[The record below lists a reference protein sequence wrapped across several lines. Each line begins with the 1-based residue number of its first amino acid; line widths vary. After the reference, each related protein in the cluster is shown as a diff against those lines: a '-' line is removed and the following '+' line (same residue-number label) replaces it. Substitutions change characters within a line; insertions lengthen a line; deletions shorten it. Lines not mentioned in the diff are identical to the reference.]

1 MLRRQRLDRPAAGPK
16 ARERQQG
23 AGQIQSDQ
31 TRGPFSAS
39 ARRRGDGAATAHG
52 DCVASREAAGDGATG
67 GGAQSGPGAATA
79 AAASGVGTEG
89 GDGTMAD
96 FFLREPP
103 RTFQILSRV
112 CDVVALIRMALAHL
126 DPHPFNELAA
136 SPRED
141 VSDSS

>member
-1 MLRRQRLDRPAAGPK
+1 
-16 ARERQQG
+16 
-23 AGQIQSDQ
+23 
-31 TRGPFSAS
+31 
-39 ARRRGDGAATAHG
+39 
-52 DCVASREAAGDGATG
+52 
-67 GGAQSGPGAATA
+67 
-79 AAASGVGTEG
+79 
-89 GDGTMAD
+89 MAD

-136 SPRED
+136 PPRED

>member
-1 MLRRQRLDRPAAGPK
+1 MTATVAPDSFHLITFSRSAEAGP
-16 ARERQQG
+16 G
-23 AGQIQSDQ
+23 V
-31 TRGPFSAS
+31 
-39 ARRRGDGAATAHG
+39 ATAAAASGVETGGGEDGGG

-136 SPRED
+136 PPRED

>member
-1 MLRRQRLDRPAAGPK
+1 MDTLT
-16 ARERQQG
+16 RERQQG

-31 TRGPFSAS
+31 QCRLAAGSSCGPFSAS

-103 RTFQILSRV
+103 RTFQILCRV
-112 CDVVALIRMALAHL
+112 CDVVALHTGT
-126 DPHPFNELAA
+126 
-136 SPRED
+136 
-141 VSDSS
+141 

>member
-1 MLRRQRLDRPAAGPK
+1 M
-16 ARERQQG
+16 
-23 AGQIQSDQ
+23 
-31 TRGPFSAS
+31 
-39 ARRRGDGAATAHG
+39 
-52 DCVASREAAGDGATG
+52 ASREAAGDGATG

-141 VSDSS
+141 VSESS